1 MLWDFPSHTVV
12 KTLLPNAGGLG
23 SIPGWE
29 TKIPHAMGC
38 GQKVEKKKKKTNKTH
53 SCVSLSPP
61 RLFPEG

>member
-1 MLWDFPSHTVV
+1 MLWDFPSHPVV

-38 GQKVEKKKKKTNKTH
+38 GQKVEKKKKKNQQNTQL
-53 SCVSLSPP
+53 C
-61 RLFPEG
+61 FPLPAPAIS